1 MIHSMTGYG
10 KSENSDD
17 NHKITVEIRSLNSKA
32 HEIRCKLPVGYNE
45 KELAIR
51 NLIISELE
59 RGKIELS
66 LINEVSNGANLTIN
80 THLFKEYYHKLNQ
93 LADEL
98 GEKNKD
104 LFPSIVRIPN
114 VFRESDFKVSNEE
127 WAVAEI
133 SLKSAVQKIK
143 SYREEEGRSIE
154 NDLIISL
161 HGITDRFNEIEAL
174 DNDRKQYL
182 RNRMNKLIEE
192 MSQNNKVDK
201 DRFEQEVLFYLE
213 KLDINEEKIRLM
225 QHCSYFVEVLEDKST
240 KSKGRKLSFIGQEM
254 GREIN
259 TLGAKA
265 QYSPLQKIVVEMKE
279 NLEKIKEQLAN
290 VL

>member
-10 KSENSDD
+10 KSEDSDGT
-17 NHKITVEIRSLNSKA
+17 HKITVEIRSLNSKA
-32 HEIRCKLPVGYNE
+32 HEIRCKLPAGYNE

-51 NLIISELE
+51 NLTISELE
-59 RGKIELS
+59 RGKIELT
-66 LINEVSNGANLTIN
+66 LTNEVSNGANITIN
-80 THLFKEYYHKLNQ
+80 THLFKEYYYKLNQ

-114 VFRESDFKVSNEE
+114 VFRESDFKVSDEE
-127 WAVAEI
+127 WAVAERA
-133 SLKSAVQKIK
+133 LFSAVKKLQ
-143 SYREEEGRSIE
+143 SYREEEGQSIE
-154 NDLIISL
+154 NDLIVSL
-161 HGITDRFNEIEAL
+161 DAITDRFSKIEEL
-174 DNDRKQYL
+174 DTERKQYL
-182 RNRMNKLIEE
+182 RTRMNNLIEE

-213 KLDINEEKIRLM
+213 KLDINEEKIRLK
-225 QHCSYFVEVLEDKST
+225 QHCQYFNDVVKDKST
-240 KSKGRKLSFIGQEM
+240 PSKGRKLTFISQEM